1 MNPNYNEDEEDIVED
16 IEEFDISEIVDEI
29 DDPVIEAEPKIRK
42 KKEKTGEVYVEPAVM
57 WEHIKNYYEAA
68 TEEHFPSINS
78 TLATMIDDIATKVGY
93 RPNFINYSYKSE
105 MIGDAKLK
113 MFKALRDKLFRLH
126 THTKIVKEE
135 LSSGKT
141 FYYYY
146 DKKNRL
152 KKKSHEDTDVFE
164 TKPDGRYITFKN
176 SAFAYYTH
184 ICFNAYLN
192 RIKKERQIDQTKKE
206 YQEDV
211 WERQLSSEGWKNVR
225 RPRYMDADESDT
237 FDE

>member
-1 MNPNYNEDEEDIVED
+1 MKNSYNEEE
-16 IEEFDISEIVDEI
+16 IEIDEI
-29 DDPVIEAEPKIRK
+29 DEDFDVDAEITPIDYPIISEPKVRK
-42 KKEKTGEVYVEPAVM
+42 KKEKSTEIYVEPSVM
-57 WEHIKNYYEAA
+57 WDHIRKYYEAA
-68 TEEHFPSINS
+68 EMQEYPTIDP

-113 MFKALRDKLFRLH
+113 MFKALRDRLFRLH
-126 THTKIVKEE
+126 THTKIVKKEVGAE
-135 LSSGKT
+135 KT

-152 KKKSHEDTDVFE
+152 KKKSEESTDVVE
-164 TKPDGRYITFKN
+164 IKDGVEYITFRN

-192 RIKKERQIDQTKKE
+192 RIKKEHLIDQTKKE

-211 WERQLSSEGWKNVR
+211 WERQLASEGWKNVR
-225 RPRYMDADESDT
+225 RPRYMEADENDSM
-237 FDE
+237 EE